1 MQIEE
6 NSVVTFHYTLS
17 NDQGEVLESS
27 KDSTPLAYIHGQ
39 GSIISGLEAAL
50 EGRQSGDKFNVRL
63 EPSDAYG
70 DRIDELVQ
78 TMPRSAFVDAEDLD
92 VGMAFRAL
100 SEAGETIVHV
110 VNVEGDDVTV
120 DGNHP
125 LAGQALTFDVEVE
138 EVRQATDEE
147 LSHGHVHGPHGAHE

>member
-1 MQIEE
+1 MQIED
-6 NSVVTFHYTLS
+6 NAVVVFHYTLT
-17 NDQGEVLESS
+17 NDQGELIESS
-27 KDSTPLAYIHGQ
+27 KESEPLAYIHGQ
-39 GSIISGLEAAL
+39 GRIISGLETAL

-70 DRIDELVQ
+70 ERTDELVQ
-78 TMPRSAFVDAEDLD
+78 TMPRSAFVDADDLD

-100 SEAGETIVHV
+100 SEGGETIVHV
-110 VNVEGDDVTV
+110 VNIEGDQVTV

-125 LAGQALTFDVEVE
+125 LAGQALNFDVAVE
-138 EVRQATDEE
+138 DVRQATEEE